1 MEEGRD
7 ESLTIAEGMIKEQGV
22 KENPTAEKRYC
33 LNCSTPLVDVYCAHC
48 GQKDIPRRQTLGELC
63 FNFLSSFS
71 GYESKFL
78 QTTKFLILRPGFL
91 AREYNAGK
99 RERYFHPARMYVFI
113 SFIYFLLFT
122 SLPQANEEKSIVNIT
137 SDTTD
142 IDLNK
147 SANKVETREQYDSL
161 QSTLPLTDRDGWLV
175 RKWKYREFELQKAF
189 TSNPKEFESKAIA
202 EFTAHFSQVFFLL
215 LPVFAFVLW
224 LLYVRHDIFYYEH
237 LVFSI
242 CFYNFFF
249 IAGSLVMVA
258 NFFSWTRWL
267 GVIMEWAIFIYL
279 LLAMKRT
286 YNQSWSKTILK
297 YGAFITLFGICIVFG
312 LLLNLFVTL
321 MYI

>member
-1 MEEGRD
+1 MEQRE
-7 ESLTIAEGMIKEQGV
+7 ESLAMAEGMIETQGV
-22 KENPTAEKRYC
+22 KNDPAGDDKRYC
-33 LNCSTPLVDVYCAHC
+33 LNCSTPLVGSYCSHC
-48 GQKDIPRRQTLGELC
+48 GQKDIPRRQTLKELC

-71 GYESKFL
+71 GYESKFF
-78 QTTKFLILRPGFL
+78 QTTKYLILKPGFL

-99 RERYFHPARMYVFI
+99 REKYFHPARMYVFI

-122 SLPQANEEKSIVNIT
+122 SLPPADDQQTIINIT

-142 IDLNK
+142 VDIKSVNK
-147 SANKVETREQYDSL
+147 IERRQKYDSL
-161 QSTLPLTDRDGWLV
+161 QSTLLPADRDGWLI
-175 RKWKYREFELQKAF
+175 RKLKYREYALEEAYM
-189 TSNPKEFESKAIA
+189 SNPKEFASRAIA
-202 EFTAHFSQVFFLL
+202 AYSQHFSQVFFLL

-249 IAGSLVMVA
+249 IAGSLGMIA
-258 NFFSWTRWL
+258 ESISWTQWL
-267 GVIMEWAIFIYL
+267 GAIIEFGIFVYL

-286 YNQSWSKTILK
+286 YNQSWPKTILK
-297 YGAFITLFGICIVFG
+297 YGAFITLFGICIAIG

>member
-1 MEEGRD
+1 MEERE
-7 ESLTIAEGMIKEQGV
+7 ESLTMAEGTTEAAGV
-22 KENPTAEKRYC
+22 KNDPPGDDKRYC
-33 LNCSTPLVDVYCAHC
+33 LNCSTPLVGVYCSQC

-71 GYESKFL
+71 GYESKFF
-78 QTTKFLILRPGFL
+78 QTTRFLILKPGFL
-91 AREYNAGK
+91 ATEYNAGK

-122 SLPQANEEKSIVNIT
+122 SLPPADDQKTIINIT

-142 IDLNK
+142 MDK
-147 SANKVETREQYDSL
+147 SVSKIERREKYDSL
-161 QSTLPLTDRDGWLV
+161 QSTLLPADRDGWLF
-175 RKWKYREFELQKAF
+175 RKLKYREFELEEAYM
-189 TSNPKEFESKAIA
+189 SNPKEFASKAIA
-202 EFTAHFSQVFFLL
+202 AYTEHFSQVFFLL
-215 LPVFAFVLW
+215 LPVFALVLW

-249 IAGSLVMVA
+249 IAGSLAMIAEAV
-258 NFFSWTRWL
+258 SWTKWL
-267 GVIMEWAIFIYL
+267 GAIIEFAIFIYL
-279 LLAMKRT
+279 LLAMKRS
-286 YNQSWSKTILK
+286 YNQSWPKTILK
-297 YGAFITLFGICIVFG
+297 YSAFIILFGICIAFG